1 MFTRLIISLSP
12 KCCKKTKV
20 KNARIEGAFL
30 KRLNIQFDIQF
41 VETLKNQ
48 GTNYPTAACEGF
60 ALVTAVFL
68 WWNEVKQNIPTL
80 RVFSQKK
87 ISIIRFFCGRS
98 LFLKGKSETQI
109 LNRRSS
115 YEKPTQTS
123 CKRATKIPFKKS
135 ILSSTLWICIPRRP
149 ITMRTYP
156 LSRKGSSISMHDTW
170 MNYTCSYVEWWHQN
184 IPGLVGGFP
193 RYLYKY
199 LNFHHL
205 VEYFLSFNF
214 HSSIRKIL
222 QVADSVA
229 TRRPQRR
236 WQPAGC
242 KKPWRRRAPSASGGR
257 WLVGQGFGL
266 LTIGFPW

>member
-123 CKRATKIPFKKS
+123 CTIYIYIFQ
-135 ILSSTLWICIPRRP
+135 
-149 ITMRTYP
+149 
-156 LSRKGSSISMHDTW
+156 KGNKDSLQKVHPVI
-170 MNYTCSYVEWWHQN
+170 
-184 IPGLVGGFP
+184 
-193 RYLYKY
+193 
-199 LNFHHL
+199 
-205 VEYFLSFNF
+205 
-214 HSSIRKIL
+214 HSL
-222 QVADSVA
+222 DLH
-229 TRRPQRR
+229 
-236 WQPAGC
+236 
-242 KKPWRRRAPSASGGR
+242 PSATHYYENVSPIKKG
-257 WLVGQGFGL
+257 
-266 LTIGFPW
+266 